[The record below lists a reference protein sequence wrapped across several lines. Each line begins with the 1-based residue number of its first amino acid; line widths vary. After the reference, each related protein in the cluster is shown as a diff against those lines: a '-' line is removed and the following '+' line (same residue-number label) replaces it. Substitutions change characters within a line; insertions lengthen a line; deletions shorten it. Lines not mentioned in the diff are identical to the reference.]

1 MLLSAIPL
9 DSLDATGVH
18 DGKVRAQA
26 VTDGFVRSAYLMF
39 EQLQRQQHP
48 GRDRGTPPGGVLR
61 KPLGKATVD
70 SGDEGCPGK
79 RLGPLPEGMGFRHTL
94 SDLAARTGAGQP
106 ML

>member
-26 VTDGFVRSAYLMF
+26 VTDGVVGRADLMF

-61 KPLGKATVD
+61 KPMGKAAVN
-70 SGDEGCPGK
+70 SGYEGSPGK
-79 RLGPLPEGMGFRHTL
+79 GFGPLPEGMGFRHEI
-94 SDLAARTGAGQP
+94 SDLEARTGAG
-106 ML
+106 